1 MYGLVVQGGAGTLL
15 KENMTAEL
23 ESSYRGILTEALQCG
38 YDILKSDGTS
48 LDAVEAAIV
57 IFEDS
62 PLFNAGKGSN
72 FTSSGVNELDAS
84 IMDGKNLEAGAVAA
98 VKHIKNPIGLARMV
112 LEKSQHVLLAG
123 EGAEIFASGHGVE
136 TVSPDYFF
144 TERRWNE
151 MKRLKDKG
159 MEETAL
165 SEDLVHPETG
175 DDTTENKF
183 GTVGAVA
190 LDQAGNLA
198 AGTSTGGLTNKRF
211 GRVGD
216 SSILGAGTY
225 ANNSTCA
232 VSGTG
237 QGEFFMRALVA
248 YDISALMEYC
258 GMSLQEAADTVV
270 MDKLKKL
277 GGRGGVVAIDK
288 DGNVAMPF
296 NTPGMYRGR
305 VSADGRI
312 TVKIYED

>member
-23 ESSYRGILTEALQCG
+23 EASYRGILTETLQCG
-38 YDILKSDGTS
+38 YDILKSGGTS
-48 LDAVEAAIV
+48 LDAVEATIV

-98 VKHIKNPIGLARMV
+98 VKHIKNPIGLARLV

-123 EGAEIFASGHGVE
+123 EGAQIFASGHGVE

-144 TERRWNE
+144 TERRWNA

-165 SEDLVHPETG
+165 SEDLVHPETEQ
-175 DDTTENKF
+175 DSDENKF

-190 LDQAGNLA
+190 LDHAGNLA

-248 YDISALMEYC
+248 YDISALMEYR

-270 MDKLKKL
+270 MNKLKNL
-277 GGRGGVVAIDK
+277 GGGGGRG
-288 DGNVAMPF
+288 
-296 NTPGMYRGR
+296 RHRQGR
-305 VSADGRI
+305 QHCNAL
-312 TVKIYED
+312 

>member
-15 KENMTAEL
+15 KKNMTAEL
-23 ESSYRGILTEALQCG
+23 EASYRGILTKTLQCG
-38 YDILKSDGTS
+38 YDILKSGGTS

-84 IMDGKNLEAGAVAA
+84 LMDGKNLEAGAVAA
-98 VKHIKNPIGLARMV
+98 VKHIKNPIGLARLV
-112 LEKSQHVLLAG
+112 LDKSQHVLLAG

-144 TERRWNE
+144 TERRWNA

-165 SEDLVHPETG
+165 SEDLVHPETS

-232 VSGTG
+232 VSSTG

-248 YDISALMEYC
+248 YDISALMEYR
-258 GMSLQEAADTVV
+258 GMSLHKAADTVI

-277 GGRGGVVAIDK
+277 GGKGGVVAIDK

-296 NTPGMYRGR
+296 NTPGMYRGH

>member
-1 MYGLVVQGGAGTLL
+1 MHGLVVQGGAGTLF

-23 ESSYRGILTEALQCG
+23 EASYRGKLTEALQCG
-38 YDILKSDGTS
+38 HGILKSGGTS

-98 VKHIKNPIGLARMV
+98 VKHIKNPIGLARLV
-112 LEKSQHVLLAG
+112 LDKSQHVLLAG

-165 SEDLVHPETG
+165 SEDLVHPQ
-175 DDTTENKF
+175 TEQDLDEKKF

-211 GRVGD
+211 GRVFPQKG
-216 SSILGAGTY
+216 SCLL
-225 ANNSTCA
+225 C
-232 VSGTG
+232 
-237 QGEFFMRALVA
+237 
-248 YDISALMEYC
+248 
-258 GMSLQEAADTVV
+258 
-270 MDKLKKL
+270 
-277 GGRGGVVAIDK
+277 
-288 DGNVAMPF
+288 
-296 NTPGMYRGR
+296 
-305 VSADGRI
+305 
-312 TVKIYED
+312 

>member
-15 KENMTAEL
+15 KKNMTAEL
-23 ESSYRGILTEALQCG
+23 EASYRGILTKTLQCG
-38 YDILKSDGTS
+38 YDILKSGGTS

-84 IMDGKNLEAGAVAA
+84 LMDGKNLEAGAVAA
-98 VKHIKNPIGLARMV
+98 VKHIKNPIGLARLV
-112 LEKSQHVLLAG
+112 LDKSQHVLLAG

-144 TERRWNE
+144 TERRWNA

-165 SEDLVHPETG
+165 SEDLVHPETS

-232 VSGTG
+232 VSSTG

-248 YDISALMEYC
+248 YDISALMEYR
-258 GMSLQEAADTVV
+258 GMLLHKAADTVI

-277 GGRGGVVAIDK
+277 GGKGGVVAIDK

-296 NTPGMYRGR
+296 NTPGMYRGH